1 MTALF
6 INTRPKD
13 KGNIL
18 LPITTVH
25 LPLLAIRHFDELS
38 EQEGRYLSD
47 FIKGRFT
54 TLIVVSV
61 EAASCAIRF
70 LKKHHLHHA
79 HDLPHHDTLTIIA
92 VGQPTAKTLRDFGFR
107 VITPSDSGHEMS
119 NEGMLSMPIINQLC
133 AGDDV
138 LIWRGVGGRRLL
150 FDTLIARGVNVRAIA
165 FYERCVPMDLKD
177 NFSRLLNGDII
188 DKASSS
194 DSSAAF
200 ESKILYPVFV
210 LITSQMSLQ
219 AWQSVYDAW
228 VVNEHSQLTNSTANK
243 HRTHKPTTL
252 NASDAKMLPPQH
264 TPTDLKHGFLP
275 QNMIYLALGK
285 RLGVLTA
292 THYPDSHVQVVAD
305 LTQESLSQAVQKIM
319 ADVTYAKH
327 IGSSYHRNF
336 EPSHTCHVKH
346 Q

>member
-13 KGNIL
+13 KGDIH
-18 LPITTVH
+18 LPISTVH

-47 FIKGRFT
+47 FIKGKFT

-70 LKKHHLHHA
+70 LKKYHLRHA
-79 HDLPHHDTLTIIA
+79 HDLPHYDTLTIVA

-107 VITPSDSGHEMS
+107 VITPSDCGREMS
-119 NEGMLSMPIINQLC
+119 NEGMLSMSTINQLC
-133 AGDDV
+133 TGDDV

-177 NFSRLLNGDII
+177 NFARLLNDDVI
-188 DKASSS
+188 DKPSPS
-194 DSSAAF
+194 DSSASF
-200 ESKILYPVFV
+200 ESDTLYPIFV

-228 VVNEHSQLTNSTANK
+228 VVNAYSRLTNSTTDKYPA
-243 HRTHKPTTL
+243 HKPITL
-252 NASDAKMLPPQH
+252 NASDAKILPPKH
-264 TPTDLKHGFLP
+264 TPTHLKYGFLP

-285 RLGVLTA
+285 RLGELTA
-292 THYPDSHVQVVAD
+292 THYPDSYVQVVAD
-305 LTQESLSQAVQKIM
+305 LSQESLRQAVQQLM
-319 ADVTYAKH
+319 ADVTCAKH
-327 IGSSYHRNF
+327 ISPSY
-336 EPSHTCHVKH
+336 
-346 Q
+346 